1 MLITA
6 SVPSYKANQIQHLV
20 KNHKAVIHFLVC
32 QKKKIRKSLNA
43 KEGISRRSQNRFR
56 AKAI

>member
-43 KEGISRRSQNRFR
+43 KEGISRIS
-56 AKAI
+56 